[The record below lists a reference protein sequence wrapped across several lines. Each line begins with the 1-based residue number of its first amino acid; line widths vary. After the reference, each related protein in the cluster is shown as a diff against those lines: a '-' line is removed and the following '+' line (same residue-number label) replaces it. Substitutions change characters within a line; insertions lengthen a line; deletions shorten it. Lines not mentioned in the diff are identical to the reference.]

1 MFICQ
6 HCGCLSDPGEKP
18 VRVVAETREKL
29 YDNDGVITKG
39 REIVRELI
47 VHKDCEEKVKRS
59 A

>member
-6 HCGCLSDPGEKP
+6 HCGCLSDPNEKP
-18 VRVVAETREKL
+18 VRVVTETREKL

-39 REIVRELI
+39 REIVRELL
-47 VHKDCEEKVKRS
+47 VHLDCVEKVKRS